1 MRRKRLLPVGGGK
14 KGGSCAVPTVCEQC
28 QASGP
33 WQARSGY
40 MLEVRQQGL
49 SEAPGSILLI
59 WVQVCQNGG
68 TGPGQDL
75 LFEIYVARRWFLVS
89 MFFCF
94 FVFVFVFYCVSAFPR
109 HLFWP
114 IVGPSSELE
123 GVLKKK
129 HQVQTLHLLL
139 LKGGASQVE
148 EFEWCKF
155 KFPCGVPYSEQGKGK
170 KSCII
175 FSAGL

>member
-94 FVFVFVFYCVSAFPR
+94 CVFVFVFLLCFSISKASFLTNCRAFK
-109 HLFWP
+109 WAS
-114 IVGPSSELE
+114 GGSEKETSSSNIAPAS
-123 GVLKKK
+123 V
-129 HQVQTLHLLL
+129 
-139 LKGGASQVE
+139 KGR
-148 EFEWCKF
+148 
-155 KFPCGVPYSEQGKGK
+155 GVPSWGVWMV
-170 KSCII
+170 
-175 FSAGL
+175 